1 MIREYSMTQLT
12 GITTSQFLR
21 ASAMRD
27 ACLNTSGIKV
37 AMKNTIRLIGLLLM
51 FGMLNAQAASQNK
64 ITGLS
69 VINSAAGESVIKV
82 ELAEPPANLPAGFT
96 INTPP
101 RIALDFPGTENAL
114 GRSVQE
120 FSAGDLRSANI
131 VQAGSRTRL
140 VINLNQMMTYDAKLE
155 GNTVLITL
163 HGKVTAA
170 ATSIATRFADA
181 RPTAQKHALSDIDFR
196 RANNGVGRI
205 QVDLSD
211 AGLGIDI
218 RREGTKL
225 IVDFLKTSLPRN
237 LQRKLDVVDFAT
249 PVQTV
254 DTFAQGNDTRMV
266 IEPKGNWEHA
276 AYQTDNKFIIE
287 VKQVTDED
295 ALTGKPKS
303 AGYTG
308 EKLTLNFQDITVR
321 EALNVI
327 ADFTELNMV
336 ISDSVEGKLTL
347 RLKDVP
353 WDQALDIILQS
364 RDLDMRRS
372 GNVIRVA
379 PRKELAEQEK
389 TDLTSR
395 QEISQLE
402 ELQTESFKLGYARAA
417 DAIKI
422 LTGEG
427 SSASTATSSSTQQD
441 GGNAVDSQA
450 STATATLNIL
460 SKRGVASLDAR
471 TNTLFVKD
479 TPSRLEEVR
488 RILKQIDVPA
498 RQVLIE
504 ARVVEA
510 NDGFARNLGVRLGYG
525 ASVAGAAAIAGGAKA
540 NGLTSVG
547 GPSGLVMAPSTG
559 NVNLPVTIGQPL
571 AGLFQFSLF
580 NAAASRI
587 LNIELNAMESDEK
600 GKIISSPRVVS
611 LDKDT
616 EWAIIEQGE
625 EIPYTID
632 SVANGV
638 ITRTT
643 SFKKAVLRL
652 GVKTNI
658 TPDNNVD
665 MTVEVNKDSR
675 GVVVATVPAINTNK
689 VVTKVLVENGGTVV
703 IGGVYRQTDTTV
715 VNKVPL
721 LGDIPVLGY
730 LFKSKGV
737 STAKSELLVF
747 LSPKIMQDSLNLR

>member
-1 MIREYSMTQLT
+1 MTQLT
-12 GITTSQFLR
+12 GITTSLLLR
-21 ASAMRD
+21 ASAMRE
-27 ACLNTSGIKV
+27 ACLNTFGLKG

-51 FGMLNAQAASQNK
+51 FGMLNAQAANQNK

-69 VINSAAGESVIKV
+69 VINSAAGESVIKI

-155 GNTVLITL
+155 GNAVMITL
-163 HGKVTAA
+163 HGKVAA
-170 ATSIATRFADA
+170 ADTSVATRFADA
-181 RPTAQKHALSDIDFR
+181 RPTTQKHALSDIDFR

-237 LQRKLDVVDFAT
+237 LQRKLDVVDFGT

-254 DTFAQGNDTRMV
+254 DTYAKGSDTHMV

-295 ALTGKPKS
+295 ALTGKPKQ
-303 AGYTG
+303 AGYSG

-427 SSASTATSSSTQQD
+427 SATAATSQSASTQQD
-441 GGNAVDSQA
+441 GGNGAESQ
-450 STATATLNIL
+450 SSSATATLNIL
-460 SKRGVASLDAR
+460 SRRGVASLDAR

-510 NDGFARNLGVRLGYG
+510 NDGFARNLGVKLGYTP
-525 ASVAGAAAIAGGAKA
+525 SITGAAAIAGGAKA
-540 NGLTSVG
+540 NGMTVAAPLGSV
-547 GPSGLVMAPSTG
+547 LAPSTG
-559 NVNLPVTIGQPL
+559 NVNLPVTVGQPL

-580 NAAASRI
+580 NAAATRI

-638 ITRTT
+638 VTRTT
-643 SFKKAVLRL
+643 AFKKAVLRL

-703 IGGVYRQTDTTV
+703 IGGVYRQTDSTV

>member
-1 MIREYSMTQLT
+1 MTQLT
-12 GITTSQFLR
+12 GITTSLLLR
-21 ASAMRD
+21 ASAMRE
-27 ACLNTSGIKV
+27 ACLNTSGIKG
-37 AMKNTIRLIGLLLM
+37 AMKNTIRLMGLLLM

-82 ELAEPPANLPAGFT
+82 ELAEPLANMPAGFT

-155 GNTVLITL
+155 GNAVLITL
-163 HGKVTAA
+163 HGKVAAA

-295 ALTGKPKS
+295 ALTGKPKQ
-303 AGYTG
+303 AGYSG

-427 SSASTATSSSTQQD
+427 SASAATGKSASTQQD
-441 GGNAVDSQA
+441 GGNATESQ
-450 STATATLNIL
+450 STATLNIL

-510 NDGFARNLGVRLGYG
+510 NDGFARNLGVKLGYVPS
-525 ASVAGAAAIAGGAKA
+525 AAGAAAIAGGAKA
-540 NGLTSVG
+540 NGMTVAAPQGSV
-547 GPSGLVMAPSTG
+547 LAPNTG
-559 NVNLPVTIGQPL
+559 NVNLPVTVGQPL

-580 NAAASRI
+580 NAAATRI

-625 EIPYTID
+625 EIPYTIN

-638 ITRTT
+638 VTSTT

-703 IGGVYRQTDTTV
+703 IGGVYRQADTSV

-737 STAKSELLVF
+737 STTKSELLVF

>member
-1 MIREYSMTQLT
+1 MTQLT
-12 GITTSQFLR
+12 GITTRLFLR

-51 FGMLNAQAASQNK
+51 FGMLNAHAASQNK

-82 ELAEPPANLPAGFT
+82 ELAEPLTNLPAGFT
-96 INTPP
+96 INTPA

-131 VQAGSRTRL
+131 VQAGTRTRL

-163 HGKVTAA
+163 HGKVATA

-181 RPTAQKHALSDIDFR
+181 QPTAQKHALSDIDFR

-295 ALTGKPKS
+295 ALTGKPKQ
-303 AGYTG
+303 AGYSG

-441 GGNAVDSQA
+441 GGNAADSKA

-479 TPSRLEEVR
+479 TPTRLEEVR

-510 NDGFARNLGVRLGYG
+510 NDGFARNLGVKLGYG
-525 ASVAGAAAIAGGAKA
+525 PTAAGVAAVAAGGKA
-540 NGLTSVG
+540 NGLTGIG
-547 GPSGLVMAPSTG
+547 GAQGLMVTPNTG
-559 NVNLPVTIGQPL
+559 NVNLPISIGAPL

-580 NAAASRI
+580 NSAATKV
-587 LNIELNAMESDEK
+587 LNIELNAMESDDK

-625 EIPYTID
+625 EIPYTIN
-632 SVANGV
+632 SVVNGV
-638 ITRTT
+638 LTSTT

-675 GVVVATVPAINTNK
+675 GVAVATVPAINTNK

-703 IGGVYRQTDTTV
+703 IGGVYRQADNTI

-737 STAKSELLVF
+737 STTKSELLVF